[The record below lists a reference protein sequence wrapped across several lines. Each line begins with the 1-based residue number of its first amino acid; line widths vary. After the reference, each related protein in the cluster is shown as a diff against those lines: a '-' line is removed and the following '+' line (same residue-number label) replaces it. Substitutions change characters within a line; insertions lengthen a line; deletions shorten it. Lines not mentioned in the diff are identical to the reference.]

1 MNYIVAKSK
10 IPGVA
15 SKIVKIPSYGAPM
28 TEAQKVEV
36 LGRMAQKMREEAA
49 ALAAAAAAAAA
60 ADVSAGVISD
70 VSAGSAE

>member
-36 LGRMAQKMREEAA
+36 LGRMAQKMREEGA
-49 ALAAAAAAAAA
+49 ALAAAAAAAA